1 MDHSQI
7 VQLECP
13 RAGIGGAT
21 STWGPPGAT
30 RPETVSSQGRPS
42 VAARSAAPSRFVVM
56 ATDDEI
62 RFSTIRPVAIA
73 DRQLTPIEL
82 ESSGGSPHVRVAKEG
97 VVFDTDGWYEVL
109 LRVDWDSTI
118 AAGTRFSH
126 TKIPGQ
132 EPLHSEAI
140 DALVLAQLSQGR
152 QLLRGNSLFGP
163 DRTTSLVL
171 EVWQDSGQPLAVR
184 YAELVIRELRVP
196 WLDE

>member
-1 MDHSQI
+1 MNHDRLHNGKVRIDPSEMNDVDLLALMEAIHTAKEGQY
-7 VQLECP
+7 V
-13 RAGIGGAT
+13 
-21 STWGPPGAT
+21 
-30 RPETVSSQGRPS
+30 TVEG
-42 VAARSAAPSRFVVM
+42 
-56 ATDDEI
+56 DDN
-62 RFSTIRPVAIA
+62 
-73 DRQLTPIEL
+73 
-82 ESSGGSPHVRVAKEG
+82 HVRVAKEG

-140 DALVLAQLSQGR
+140 NALVLAQLSQGR

-171 EVWQDSGQPLAVR
+171 EVWQDSGELVKVS
-184 YAELVIRELRVP
+184 YAELVVRELCVP
-196 WLDE
+196 WSAA